1 MKTPAI
7 RHKQTSR
14 RRRDILDA
22 SLRCFVR
29 HGIEATTI
37 EHIREASG
45 ASSGSIYHHFGSKQ
59 TLAVELY
66 VEGLEEL
73 RSLYLQAMAKH
84 TSLRTGVRAI
94 LRSYF
99 DWIDKNRDWA
109 LYLLRV
115 ATADLSADQAV
126 VIDEINRLTREDL
139 AGWLRPFRER
149 GEIAAMPDDLYATI
163 VFGMSSHFVRHW
175 LVGRLKLD
183 LATAS
188 KHLSDVVFAGLTG
201 AGSIRP
207 TAARESVT
215 RTRRIDPKRRAK
227 KV

>member
-1 MKTPAI
+1 MKNPCI
-7 RHKQTSR
+7 RQNQTSR

-22 SLRCFVR
+22 SLRCFLR

-126 VIDEINRLTREDL
+126 VIDEINRRTSEDL

-149 GEIAAMPDDLYATI
+149 GEIAAMPDELYASI

-183 LATAS
+183 LATAF
-188 KHLSDVVFAGLTG
+188 KHLSDAVFAGLTG
-201 AGSIRP
+201 AGSVRQ
-207 TAARESVT
+207 TAARKSVT
-215 RTRRIDPKRRAK
+215 RARRIDPQRRAK
-227 KV
+227 KI

>member
-22 SLRCFVR
+22 SLRCFLR

-73 RSLYLQAMAKH
+73 RSLFLEAMAKH
-84 TSLRTGVRAI
+84 KSLRTGVRAI

-126 VIDEINRLTREDL
+126 AIDEINRLTREDL

-149 GEIAAMPDDLYATI
+149 GEIVAMPDELYATI
-163 VFGMSSHFVRHW
+163 VFGMSTHFVRHW

-201 AGSIRP
+201 AGSVRQ
-207 TAARESVT
+207 TATRKSVT
-215 RTRRIDPKRRAK
+215 RTRRIDPQRRAEK
-227 KV
+227 I

>member
-1 MKTPAI
+1 MKNPCI
-7 RHKQTSR
+7 RQNQTSR

-22 SLRCFVR
+22 SLRCFLR

-126 VIDEINRLTREDL
+126 VIDEINRRTSEDL

-149 GEIAAMPDDLYATI
+149 GEIAAMPDELYASI

>member
-115 ATADLSADQAV
+115 AAADLSADQAV
-126 VIDEINRLTREDL
+126 VIDEINRRTREDL

-149 GEIAAMPDDLYATI
+149 GEIAAMPDELYASI

-183 LATAS
+183 FATAF

-201 AGSIRP
+201 VGSVRQN
-207 TAARESVT
+207 AARKSVT
-215 RTRRIDPKRRAK
+215 RTRRIDPQRRGK